1 MRRILTAILL
11 FLPLLLRGQDYETQG
26 DNLYVAGNYEEAELQ
41 YKAAKALM
49 DSRKIDENS
58 PEYLSLEKKIVRT
71 GRLKALKAEADALYS
86 TAVSQQSRASYSQ
99 AAEAYSRIL
108 EGNPEDPSALSGK
121 SRCREWITGY
131 DRAAERERVLAEQRR
146 EEQRRQRESEAL
158 NRALVS
164 VLKEN
169 DTVTSMLDATGRHI
183 AAIPEGHPEDRAFAE
198 ALKHYISDGFGT
210 VSEDSIAIYNR
221 MGDLFLEAG
230 KPQIARDLYDCS
242 ASLAD
247 PEGLYKKAMTAK
259 SKTRQD
265 IFYLLLASKAGYQQA
280 ADSLKDY
287 VVYAGGM
294 VASRFAIGFDDAYSI
309 ISTYRTDPE
318 AALYLYA
325 LQKGEQA
332 AVGSVYNTG
341 FSHCNIDITETLQA
355 ISPEQLKSWI
365 GKYTST
371 QKGDWLSWFYSVG
384 LNCARHGDD
393 SLAVKL
399 ITVAAQDGNHTA
411 SQWLEKKSGKT
422 GQDTEEDVFIYDFS
436 RVFKKIDEVRN
447 LKTSAWD
454 GSITDYQAQLNRAR
468 QNNVEECIRYIKG
481 DKSCDVFDACSG
493 FYHIGFDNNIILHE
507 NLILRTMYYRGS
519 NYKFAFERLQKLIKN
534 SSKVW
539 DADVVRECIEMCE
552 GNTEKKKGLKL
563 LQKLDTAE
571 GIYDRRIIEQ
581 FRKLL
586 LEQSAESD
594 SDGKPFVGRI
604 FYNDKADGEIYSI
617 FDYQGKVKDTKPI
630 TSPPPVKGIMG
641 SFSYKDKSAPATVRT
656 SSASRVSSSAT
667 VRTSSAAGSSATSR
681 SSSASGS
688 TGSHA
693 SSTTGSGESKPASA
707 NTETVQL
714 SETDRKIVD
723 YYKSK
728 KGTRF
733 SQTCYRSGGGVDTGF
748 PIEYTL
754 EYEGNGVFLLTFT
767 QRYNTYKVKGQ
778 ISDGR
783 LVFKTFPAGLRA
795 LSVAFRKD
803 KKTGKYWISGSYEK
817 GGHFP
822 VRF

>member
-1 MRRILTAILL
+1 MRKILTAILL
-11 FLPLLLRGQDYETQG
+11 FLPLLLWGQDYESKG
-26 DNLYVAGNYEEAELQ
+26 DNAYRAGNYEEAELQ
-41 YKAAKALM
+41 YNAAKAWM
-49 DSRKIDENS
+49 DSRKTDENS
-58 PEYLSLEKKIVRT
+58 PEYLALEKKIVRA

-86 TAVSQQSRASYSQ
+86 KAVSQQSRTVYSQ
-99 AAEAYSRIL
+99 AADAYSRIL
-108 EGNPEDPSALSGK
+108 EVNPEDPSALSGK

-169 DTVTSMLDATGRHI
+169 GTVTSMLDATGRHI

-294 VASRFAIGFDDAYSI
+294 VASRFAIGFDDAYSV

-325 LQKGEQA
+325 LLKREENTAGTTNE
-332 AVGSVYNTG
+332 TG
-341 FSHCNIDITETLQA
+341 FSHCNIDITETLRN
-355 ISPEQLKSWI
+355 ISPEQLESWI
-365 GKYTST
+365 SKYVSAE
-371 QKGDWLSWFYSVG
+371 KGDWLSWFYSVG
-384 LNCARHGDD
+384 LNYARHGED

-399 ITVAAQDGNHTA
+399 ITFAAQGGNTTA
-411 SQWLEKKSGKT
+411 SQWLVQKDAEKDSANANKEQSSA
-422 GQDTEEDVFIYDFS
+422 ERVPVYDFS
-436 RVFKKIDEVRN
+436 AILAGLDKGSSWEVECKQEYLGYLKGEQWRN
-447 LKTSAWD
+447 L
-454 GSITDYQAQLNRAR
+454 QLAAYG
-468 QNNVEECIRYIKG
+468 VDDMCFDE
-481 DKSCDVFDACSG
+481 DVV
-493 FYHIGFDNNIILHE
+493 LHE
-507 NLILRTMYYRGS
+507 QLVLWTKKYCGNSNNGWEYRQLKELLKDNDS
-519 NYKFAFERLQKLIKN
+519 MI
-534 SSKVW
+534 W
-539 DADVVRECIEMCE
+539 DTDVVGQCIGMCRE
-552 GNTEKKKGLKL
+552 NKKTKKGVKL

-581 FRKLL
+581 FKELL
-586 LEQSAESD
+586 LKQEAASGGKGKLSA
-594 SDGKPFVGRI
+594 DGM
-604 FYNDKADGEIYSI
+604 FYNDKADGKIYSI

-630 TSPPPVKGIMG
+630 TAPPSVKGVMG
-641 SFSYKDKSAPATVRT
+641 SFSYRSKSAPAV
-656 SSASRVSSSAT
+656 SRS
-667 VRTSSAAGSSATSR
+667 SSAAGSSVSSR
-681 SSSASGS
+681 SSSLSGQTVS
-688 TGSHA
+688 R
-693 SSTTGSGESKPASA
+693 SSSPAGGESGTASA
-707 NTETVQL
+707 NAETVQL
-714 SETDRKIVD
+714 SETDRLIVD

-728 KGTRF
+728 AGTRF

>member
-1 MRRILTAILL
+1 MRKILTAILL
-11 FLPLLLRGQDYETQG
+11 FLPLLLWGQDYESKG
-26 DNLYVAGNYEEAELQ
+26 DNAYRGGDYEEAELQ
-41 YKAAKALM
+41 YNAAKAWM
-49 DSRKIDENS
+49 DSRKTDENS
-58 PEYLSLEKKIVRT
+58 PEYLALEKKIVRA

-86 TAVSQQSRASYSQ
+86 KAVSQQSRTVYSQ
-99 AAEAYSRIL
+99 ASDAYSRIL

-169 DTVTSMLDATGRHI
+169 GTVTSMLDATGRHI
-183 AAIPEGHPEDRAFAE
+183 AAIPEDHPEERAFAE

-294 VASRFAIGFDDAYSI
+294 AASRFAIGFDDAYSV

-325 LQKGEQA
+325 LLKREENTAGTTYE
-332 AVGSVYNTG
+332 TG
-341 FSHCNIDITETLQA
+341 FSHCNIDITETLRN
-355 ISPEQLKSWI
+355 ISPEQLESWI
-365 GKYTST
+365 SKYVSAE
-371 QKGDWLSWFYSVG
+371 KGEWLSWFYSVG
-384 LNCARHGDD
+384 LNYARHGED

-399 ITVAAQDGNHTA
+399 ITFAAQGGNTTA
-411 SQWLEKKSGKT
+411 SQWLAQKDAEKDSANANKEQSSA
-422 GQDTEEDVFIYDFS
+422 ERVPVYDFS
-436 RVFKKIDEVRN
+436 AILAGLDKGSSWEVECKQEYLKYLKGELWRCDLRRAAYGVDDMCFDE
-447 LKTSAWD
+447 
-454 GSITDYQAQLNRAR
+454 
-468 QNNVEECIRYIKG
+468 NV
-481 DKSCDVFDACSG
+481 V
-493 FYHIGFDNNIILHE
+493 LHE
-507 NLILRTMYYRGS
+507 QLLLFTMDYVDAPW
-519 NYKFAFERLQKLIKN
+519 NFVYKYLKELLKDNDSMI
-534 SSKVW
+534 W
-539 DADVVRECIEMCE
+539 DTDVVGQCIGMCRE
-552 GNTEKKKGLKL
+552 NKKTKKGVKL

-581 FRKLL
+581 FKELL
-586 LEQSAESD
+586 LKQETASGGNGKLSA
-594 SDGKPFVGRI
+594 DGM
-604 FYNDKADGEIYSI
+604 FYNDKADGKIYSI

-630 TSPPPVKGIMG
+630 TAPPSVKGVMG
-641 SFSYKDKSAPATVRT
+641 SFIYRSKSAPAV
-656 SSASRVSSSAT
+656 SRS
-667 VRTSSAAGSSATSR
+667 SSAAGSSVSSR
-681 SSSASGS
+681 SSSLSGQTVS
-688 TGSHA
+688 R
-693 SSTTGSGESKPASA
+693 SSSPAGGESGTASA
-707 NTETVQL
+707 KAETVQL
-714 SETDRKIVD
+714 SETDRLIVD

-728 KGTRF
+728 AGTRF

-778 ISDGR
+778 ISNGR

>member
-1 MRRILTAILL
+1 MGKILTAILL
-11 FLPLLLRGQDYETQG
+11 FLPLLLWGQDYESKG
-26 DNLYVAGNYEEAELQ
+26 DNAYRAGNYEEAELQ
-41 YKAAKALM
+41 YKAAKAWM
-49 DSRKIDENS
+49 DSKKIDENS
-58 PEYLSLEKKIVRT
+58 PEYLALEKKIVRA

-99 AAEAYSRIL
+99 AAEACSRIL
-108 EGNPEDPSALSGK
+108 EVNPDDRSAQ
-121 SRCREWITGY
+121 SRREQCMRWISQQ
-131 DRAAERERVLAEQRR
+131 ERIAEQ
-146 EEQRRQRESEAL
+146 QRLQREAEAR
-158 NRALVS
+158 NKALVS
-164 VLKEN
+164 LLKEG
-169 DTVTSMLDATGRHI
+169 TVTSMLAAIDRHI
-183 AAIPEGHPEDRAFAE
+183 AAIPEKYAEERSFAE
-198 ALKHYISDGFGT
+198 ALKHYIADGFGT

-230 KPQIARDLYDCS
+230 KPQVARDLYDCS

-247 PEGLYKKAMTAK
+247 PEGLYKKAMTAASK
-259 SKTRQD
+259 SRQD
-265 IFYLLLASKAGYQQA
+265 IFYLLLASKAGYQPA
-280 ADSLKDY
+280 TEALKDY
-287 VVYAGGM
+287 DVSTGSM
-294 VASRFAIGFDDAYSI
+294 TASGFAIGFDDAYTI

-325 LQKGEQA
+325 LLKGEQA
-332 AVGSVYNTG
+332 AVGSVYKTG

-371 QKGDWLSWFYSVG
+371 QKSDWLSWFYSSG
-384 LNCARHGDD
+384 LNYARHGDD

-399 ITVAAQDGNHTA
+399 ITVAAQEGNHAA
-411 SQWLEKKSGKT
+411 SQWLEKRNAEKVSANANQDQPSGEGT
-422 GQDTEEDVFIYDFS
+422 PIYDFS
-436 RVFKKIDEVRN
+436 AILAGLDSGSDWEVKCKKEYLDYLKGEFCDLQRAAYGID
-447 LKTSAWD
+447 D
-454 GSITDYQAQLNRAR
+454 MGF
-468 QNNVEECIRYIKG
+468 EE
-481 DKSCDVFDACSG
+481 
-493 FYHIGFDNNIILHE
+493 NIALHE
-507 NLILRTMYYRGS
+507 CLIVWTESYLSVSNNSWRYRQLKEFLKDNDS
-519 NYKFAFERLQKLIKN
+519 MI
-534 SSKVW
+534 W
-539 DADVVRECIEMCE
+539 DSDVVDQCIGMCSDAKN
-552 GNTEKKKGLKL
+552 GRKGQKL

-586 LEQSAESD
+586 LEQEKASGSEG
-594 SDGKPFVGRI
+594 DGI
-604 FYNDKADGEIYSI
+604 YYNDKADGEIYSI

-641 SFSYKDKSAPATVRT
+641 SFSYKDKSASAAVRT
-656 SSASRVSSSAT
+656 STASRVSSSAT
-667 VRTSSAAGSSATSR
+667 VRTSSAAGSSASSR

-707 NTETVQL
+707 NTETIQL

>member
-1 MRRILTAILL
+1 MGKILTAILL
-11 FLPLLLRGQDYETQG
+11 FLPLLLWGQDYESKG
-26 DNLYVAGNYEEAELQ
+26 DNAYRAGNYEEAELQ
-41 YKAAKALM
+41 YNAAKAWM
-49 DSRKIDENS
+49 DSRKTDENS
-58 PEYLSLEKKIVRT
+58 PEYLALEKKIARA
-71 GRLKALKAEADALYS
+71 GRLKALKAEADALYLK
-86 TAVSQQSRASYSQ
+86 AVSQQSRTVYSQ
-99 AAEAYSRIL
+99 AADAYSRIL
-108 EGNPEDPSALSGK
+108 EVNPEDPSALSGK

-169 DTVTSMLDATGRHI
+169 GTVTSMLDATGRHI
-183 AAIPEGHPEDRAFAE
+183 AAIPEGHPEERAFAE

-265 IFYLLLASKAGYQQA
+265 IFYLLLASKVGYQPA

-287 VVYAGGM
+287 VVYT
-294 VASRFAIGFDDAYSI
+294 VPSRFAIGLDDAYSV
-309 ISTYRTDPE
+309 ISTYRNDPE

-325 LQKGEQA
+325 LLKREENTAGTTNE
-332 AVGSVYNTG
+332 TG
-341 FSHCNIDITETLQA
+341 FSHCNIDITETLRN
-355 ISPEQLKSWI
+355 ISPEQLESWI
-365 GKYTST
+365 SKYVSAE
-371 QKGDWLSWFYSVG
+371 KGDWLSWFYSVG
-384 LNCARHGDD
+384 LNYARHGED

-399 ITVAAQDGNHTA
+399 ITFAAQGGNTTA
-411 SQWLEKKSGKT
+411 SQWLAQKDAEKDSDNANKEQSSA
-422 GQDTEEDVFIYDFS
+422 ERVPVYDFS
-436 RVFKKIDEVRN
+436 AILAILDKGPRWEVECKQEYLKYLKGEQWRN
-447 LKTSAWD
+447 LQLAAY
-454 GSITDYQAQLNRAR
+454 GVDYMCFDE
-468 QNNVEECIRYIKG
+468 NV
-481 DKSCDVFDACSG
+481 V
-493 FYHIGFDNNIILHE
+493 LHE
-507 NLILRTMYYRGS
+507 QLVLWTKAYCRISNNGRRYR
-519 NYKFAFERLQKLIKN
+519 KLKELLKDNDSMI
-534 SSKVW
+534 W
-539 DADVVRECIEMCE
+539 DSDVVDQCIGMCSDAKN
-552 GNTEKKKGLKL
+552 GRKGLKL

-586 LEQSAESD
+586 LEQEKASGSEG
-594 SDGKPFVGRI
+594 DGI
-604 FYNDKADGEIYSI
+604 YYNDKADGEIYSI

-641 SFSYKDKSAPATVRT
+641 SFSYKDKSASAAVRT
-656 SSASRVSSSAT
+656 STASRVSSSAT
-667 VRTSSAAGSSATSR
+667 VRTSSAAGSSASSR

-707 NTETVQL
+707 NTETIQL

-754 EYEGNGVFLLTFT
+754 EYEGNGVFLFTFT

-783 LVFKTFPAGLRA
+783 LVFKTFPAGLRS
-795 LSVAFRKD
+795 LSVTFRKE
-803 KKTGKYWISGSYEK
+803 KKAEKYWISGSYEK

>member
-1 MRRILTAILL
+1 MGKILTAILL
-11 FLPLLLRGQDYETQG
+11 FLPLLLWGQDYESKG
-26 DNLYVAGNYEEAELQ
+26 DNAYRGGDYEEAELQ
-41 YKAAKALM
+41 YNAAKAWM
-49 DSRKIDENS
+49 DSRKTDENS
-58 PEYLSLEKKIVRT
+58 PEYLALEKKIVRA

-86 TAVSQQSRASYSQ
+86 KAVSQQSRTVYSQ
-99 AAEAYSRIL
+99 ASDAYSRIL

-164 VLKEN
+164 VLKDN
-169 DTVTSMLDATGRHI
+169 GTVTSMLDATGRHI

-265 IFYLLLASKAGYQQA
+265 IFYLLLASKAGYQPA

-287 VVYAGGM
+287 AVSAGGM
-294 VASRFAIGFDDAYSI
+294 VASRFAIGIDDAYSV

-318 AALYLYA
+318 ASLYLYA
-325 LQKGEQA
+325 LLKREENTAGTTNE
-332 AVGSVYNTG
+332 TG
-341 FSHCNIDITETLQA
+341 FSHCNIDITETLRN
-355 ISPEQLKSWI
+355 ISPEQLESWI
-365 GKYTST
+365 SKYVSAK
-371 QKGDWLSWFYSVG
+371 KGDWLSWFYSVG
-384 LNCARHGDD
+384 LNYARHGED

-399 ITVAAQDGNHTA
+399 ITFAAQGGNTTA
-411 SQWLEKKSGKT
+411 SQWLAQKDAEKDSANANKEQSS
-422 GQDTEEDVFIYDFS
+422 EERVPVYDFS
-436 RVFKKIDEVRN
+436 AILAGLDSGSDWRVECKQEY
-447 LKTSAWD
+447 LKYLKGKLCYLNKAAY
-454 GSITDYQAQLNRAR
+454 GVDYMGF
-468 QNNVEECIRYIKG
+468 EE
-481 DKSCDVFDACSG
+481 
-493 FYHIGFDNNIILHE
+493 NIALHE
-507 NLILRTMYYRGS
+507 CLILWTKSYLKYSNNSWEYRELKEFLKDNDS
-519 NYKFAFERLQKLIKN
+519 MI
-534 SSKVW
+534 W
-539 DADVVRECIEMCE
+539 DSDVVDQCIGMCSDAKN
-552 GNTEKKKGLKL
+552 GRKGLKL

-581 FRKLL
+581 FKELL
-586 LEQSAESD
+586 LKQETASGGNGKLSA
-594 SDGKPFVGRI
+594 DGM
-604 FYNDKADGEIYSI
+604 FYNDKADGKIYSI

-630 TSPPPVKGIMG
+630 TAPPSVKGVMG
-641 SFSYKDKSAPATVRT
+641 SFSYRSKSAPAV
-656 SSASRVSSSAT
+656 SRS
-667 VRTSSAAGSSATSR
+667 SSAAGSSASSR
-681 SSSASGS
+681 SSSLSGQTVS
-688 TGSHA
+688 R
-693 SSTTGSGESKPASA
+693 SSSPAGGESGTASA
-707 NTETVQL
+707 NAETVQL
-714 SETDRKIVD
+714 SETDRLIVD

-728 KGTRF
+728 AGTRF

>member
-1 MRRILTAILL
+1 MRKILTAILL
-11 FLPLLLRGQDYETQG
+11 FLPLLLWGQDYESKG
-26 DNLYVAGNYEEAELQ
+26 DNAYRAGDYEEAELQ
-41 YKAAKALM
+41 YNAAKAWM
-49 DSRKIDENS
+49 DSRKTDENS
-58 PEYLSLEKKIVRT
+58 PEYLALEKKIVRA

-86 TAVSQQSRASYSQ
+86 KAVSQQSRAVYSQ
-99 AAEAYSRIL
+99 ASDAYSRIL
-108 EGNPEDPSALSGK
+108 EVNPEDPSALSGK

-169 DTVTSMLDATGRHI
+169 GTVTSMLDAIGRHI

-265 IFYLLLASKAGYQQA
+265 IFYLLLASKAGYQPA

-287 VVYAGGM
+287 AVSAGGM
-294 VASRFAIGFDDAYSI
+294 VASRFAIGIDDAYSV

-325 LQKGEQA
+325 LLKREENTAGTTYE
-332 AVGSVYNTG
+332 TG
-341 FSHCNIDITETLQA
+341 FSHCNIDITETLRN
-355 ISPEQLKSWI
+355 ISPEQLESWI
-365 GKYTST
+365 SKYVSAE
-371 QKGDWLSWFYSVG
+371 KGDWLSWFYSVG
-384 LNCARHGDD
+384 LNYARHGED

-399 ITVAAQDGNHTA
+399 ITFAAQGGNTTA
-411 SQWLEKKSGKT
+411 SQWLVQKDAEKDSANANKEQSSA
-422 GQDTEEDVFIYDFS
+422 ERVPVYDFS
-436 RVFKKIDEVRN
+436 AILAGLDKGSSWEVECKQEYLGYLKGEQWRN
-447 LKTSAWD
+447 L
-454 GSITDYQAQLNRAR
+454 QLAAYG
-468 QNNVEECIRYIKG
+468 VDDMCFDE
-481 DKSCDVFDACSG
+481 DVV
-493 FYHIGFDNNIILHE
+493 LHE
-507 NLILRTMYYRGS
+507 QLVLWTKKYCGNSNNGWEYRQLKELLKDNDS
-519 NYKFAFERLQKLIKN
+519 MI
-534 SSKVW
+534 W
-539 DADVVRECIEMCE
+539 DTDVVGQCIGMCRE
-552 GNTEKKKGLKL
+552 NKKTKKGVKL

-581 FRKLL
+581 FKELL
-586 LEQSAESD
+586 LKQETASGGKGKLSA
-594 SDGKPFVGRI
+594 DGM
-604 FYNDKADGEIYSI
+604 FYNDKADGKIYSI

-630 TSPPPVKGIMG
+630 TAPPSVKGVMG
-641 SFSYKDKSAPATVRT
+641 SFIYRSKSAPAV
-656 SSASRVSSSAT
+656 SRS
-667 VRTSSAAGSSATSR
+667 SSAAGSSVSSR
-681 SSSASGS
+681 SSSLSGQTVS
-688 TGSHA
+688 R
-693 SSTTGSGESKPASA
+693 SSSPSGGESGTASA
-707 NTETVQL
+707 KAETVQL
-714 SETDRKIVD
+714 SETDRLIVD

-728 KGTRF
+728 AGTRF

>member
-26 DNLYVAGNYEEAELQ
+26 DNLYAAGNYEEAELQ
-41 YKAAKALM
+41 YKAAKALL

-108 EGNPEDPSALSGK
+108 EVNPDDRSSQ
-121 SRCREWITGY
+121 SRREQCMRWISQQ
-131 DRAAERERVLAEQRR
+131 ERVAEQ
-146 EEQRRQRESEAL
+146 QRLQREAEAR
-158 NRALVS
+158 NKALVS
-164 VLKEN
+164 LLKEG
-169 DTVTSMLDATGRHI
+169 TVTDMLAAIDRHI
-183 AAIPEGHPEDRAFAE
+183 AAIPEKYAEERSFAE
-198 ALKHYISDGFGT
+198 ALKHYIADGFGT

-221 MGDLFLEAG
+221 MGDLFKEAG
-230 KPQIARDLYDCS
+230 KLQVARDLYDCS

-247 PEGLYKKAMTAK
+247 PEGLYKKAMTAASK
-259 SKTRQD
+259 SRQD
-265 IFYLLLASKAGYQQA
+265 IFYLLLASKAGYQPA
-280 ADSLKDY
+280 TEALKDY
-287 VVYAGGM
+287 DVSTGGM
-294 VASRFAIGFDDAYSI
+294 VASRLAIGFDDAYTI

-325 LQKGEQA
+325 LLKGEQA

-371 QKGDWLSWFYSVG
+371 QKGNWLSWFYSVG
-384 LNCARHGDD
+384 MNCARHGDD

-399 ITVAAQDGNHTA
+399 ITVAAQEGNNTA
-411 SQWLEKKSGKT
+411 SQWLEKRNAEKASANADQEQPSGEGT
-422 GQDTEEDVFIYDFS
+422 PIYDFS
-436 RVFKKIDEVRN
+436 AILAGLDSGSDWEVKCKEEYLDYLKGKFCDLQRAAYGID
-447 LKTSAWD
+447 D
-454 GSITDYQAQLNRAR
+454 MGF
-468 QNNVEECIRYIKG
+468 EE
-481 DKSCDVFDACSG
+481 
-493 FYHIGFDNNIILHE
+493 NIVLHE
-507 NLILRTMYYRGS
+507 YLIVWTEFYLRVSNNSWRYRQLKEFLKDNDS
-519 NYKFAFERLQKLIKN
+519 MI
-534 SSKVW
+534 W
-539 DADVVRECIEMCE
+539 DSDVVDQCIGMCSD
-552 GNTEKKKGLKL
+552 EKNGRKGQKL

-571 GIYDRRIIEQ
+571 GIYDRRIISQ

-586 LEQSAESD
+586 LEQATASYSD
-594 SDGKPFVGRI
+594 EKTSEGRI
-604 FYNDKADGEIYSI
+604 FYNDKADGKIYSI
-617 FDYQGKVKDTKPI
+617 FDYQGKVKDTEPI

-641 SFSYKDKSAPATVRT
+641 SFSYKDKS
-656 SSASRVSSSAT
+656 SSAT
-667 VRTSSAAGSSATSR
+667 VRTSSAAGSSASSR

-783 LVFKTFPAGLRA
+783 LVFKTFPAGLRS
-795 LSVAFRKD
+795 LSVTFRKE
-803 KKTGKYWISGSYEK
+803 KKAEKYWISGSYEK

>member
-1 MRRILTAILL
+1 MGKILTAILL
-11 FLPLLLRGQDYETQG
+11 FLPLLLWGQDYESKG
-26 DNLYVAGNYEEAELQ
+26 DNAYRAGNYEEAELQ
-41 YKAAKALM
+41 YNAAKAWM
-49 DSRKIDENS
+49 DSRKTDENS
-58 PEYLSLEKKIVRT
+58 PEYLALEKKIARA

-86 TAVSQQSRASYSQ
+86 KAVSQQSRTVYSQ
-99 AAEAYSRIL
+99 AADAYSRIL
-108 EGNPEDPSALSGK
+108 EVNPEDPSALSGK

-169 DTVTSMLDATGRHI
+169 GTVTSMLDATGRHI

-198 ALKHYISDGFGT
+198 ALKHYISEGFET

-221 MGDLFLEAG
+221 MGDLFKEAG
-230 KPQIARDLYDCS
+230 KPQAARDLYDCS

-247 PEGLYKKAMTAK
+247 PEGLYKKAMTVK
-259 SKTRQD
+259 SKSRQD
-265 IFYLLLASKAGYQQA
+265 IFYLLLASKAGYQPA
-280 ADSLKDY
+280 TEALKDY
-287 VVYAGGM
+287 DVSTGGM
-294 VASRFAIGFDDAYSI
+294 VASRLAIGFDDAYTI

-325 LQKGEQA
+325 LLKGEQA

-371 QKGDWLSWFYSVG
+371 QKGDWLSWFYSIG
-384 LNCARHGDD
+384 LNYARHGDD

-399 ITVAAQDGNHTA
+399 ITVAAQEGNNTA
-411 SQWLEKKSGKT
+411 SQWLEKRNAEKASANADQEQPSGEGT
-422 GQDTEEDVFIYDFS
+422 PIYDFS
-436 RVFKKIDEVRN
+436 AILAGLDKGSSWEVECKQEYLGYLKGEQWRN
-447 LKTSAWD
+447 L
-454 GSITDYQAQLNRAR
+454 QLAAYG
-468 QNNVEECIRYIKG
+468 VDDMCFDE
-481 DKSCDVFDACSG
+481 DVV
-493 FYHIGFDNNIILHE
+493 LHE
-507 NLILRTMYYRGS
+507 QLVLWTKKYCGNSNNGWEYRQLKELLKDNDS
-519 NYKFAFERLQKLIKN
+519 MI
-534 SSKVW
+534 W
-539 DADVVRECIEMCE
+539 DTDVVGQCIGMCRE
-552 GNTEKKKGLKL
+552 NKKTKKGVKL

-581 FRKLL
+581 FKELL
-586 LEQSAESD
+586 LKQETASGGNGKLSA
-594 SDGKPFVGRI
+594 DGM
-604 FYNDKADGEIYSI
+604 FYDDKADGNIYSI

-630 TSPPPVKGIMG
+630 TAPPSVKGVMG
-641 SFSYKDKSAPATVRT
+641 SFSYRSKSAPAV
-656 SSASRVSSSAT
+656 SRS
-667 VRTSSAAGSSATSR
+667 SSAAGSSVSSR
-681 SSSASGS
+681 SSSLSGQTVS
-688 TGSHA
+688 R
-693 SSTTGSGESKPASA
+693 SSSPSGGESGTASA
-707 NTETVQL
+707 NAETVQL
-714 SETDRKIVD
+714 SETDRLIVD

-728 KGTRF
+728 AGTRF

>member
-1 MRRILTAILL
+1 MGKILTAILL
-11 FLPLLLRGQDYETQG
+11 FLPLLLWGQDYESKG
-26 DNLYVAGNYEEAELQ
+26 DNAYRGGDYEEAELQ
-41 YKAAKALM
+41 YNAAKAWM
-49 DSRKIDENS
+49 DSRKTDENS
-58 PEYLSLEKKIVRT
+58 PEYLALEKKIVRA

-86 TAVSQQSRASYSQ
+86 TAVSQKSRASYIQ
-99 AAEAYSRIL
+99 AAEACSRIL
-108 EGNPEDPSALSGK
+108 EVNPDDRSAQSRREQCMRWISQQERIAEQQRLQREAEARNKALVSLLKEGTVTDMLAAIDRHIATIPDGN
-121 SRCREWITGY
+121 
-131 DRAAERERVLAEQRR
+131 AAER
-146 EEQRRQRESEAL
+146 S
-158 NRALVS
+158 
-164 VLKEN
+164 
-169 DTVTSMLDATGRHI
+169 
-183 AAIPEGHPEDRAFAE
+183 FAE
-198 ALKHYISDGFGT
+198 ALKHYISEGFET

-221 MGDLFLEAG
+221 MGDLFKEAG

-247 PEGLYKKAMTAK
+247 PEGLYKKAMTAASK
-259 SKTRQD
+259 SRQD
-265 IFYLLLASKAGYQQA
+265 IFYLLLASKAGYQPA
-280 ADSLKDY
+280 TEALKDY
-287 VVYAGGM
+287 DVSTGGM
-294 VASRFAIGFDDAYSI
+294 TASRFAIGFDDAYTL

-325 LQKGEQA
+325 LLKGEQA
-332 AVGSVYNTG
+332 AVGSVNETG
-341 FSHCNIDITETLQA
+341 FSHCNIDIMETLQA

-399 ITVAAQDGNHTA
+399 ITVAAQNGNHTA
-411 SQWLEKKSGKT
+411 SQWLAQRNAEKVSANADQDQPSGEGT
-422 GQDTEEDVFIYDFS
+422 PIYDFS
-436 RVFKKIDEVRN
+436 AILAGLDSGSDWKVKCKKEYLDYLKGESDCNLYMAAYGISLMDFEENIALHEQLVLFAMDYVDSPWNFCYNN
-447 LKTSAWD
+447 LKEFLEDNASMTWD
-454 GSITDYQAQLNRAR
+454 S
-468 QNNVEECIRYIKG
+468 
-481 DKSCDVFDACSG
+481 
-493 FYHIGFDNNIILHE
+493 
-507 NLILRTMYYRGS
+507 
-519 NYKFAFERLQKLIKN
+519 
-534 SSKVW
+534 
-539 DADVVRECIEMCE
+539 DVVDQCIGMCSD
-552 GNTEKKKGLKL
+552 EKNGRKGLKL

-586 LEQSAESD
+586 LEQEKASGSEG
-594 SDGKPFVGRI
+594 DGI
-604 FYNDKADGEIYSI
+604 YYNDKADGEIYSI

-641 SFSYKDKSAPATVRT
+641 SFSYKNKSASAAVRT
-656 SSASRVSSSAT
+656 SSAARVSSSAT
-667 VRTSSAAGSSATSR
+667 VRTSSAAGSSASSR

-693 SSTTGSGESKPASA
+693 SSTTGRGESKPASA

-754 EYEGNGVFLLTFT
+754 EYEGNGVFLFTFT

-783 LVFKTFPAGLRA
+783 LVFKTFPAGLRS
-795 LSVAFRKD
+795 LSVTFRKE
-803 KKTGKYWISGSYEK
+803 KKAEKYWISGSYEK

>member
-1 MRRILTAILL
+1 MGKILTAILL
-11 FLPLLLRGQDYETQG
+11 FLPLLLWGQDYESKG
-26 DNLYVAGNYEEAELQ
+26 DNAYRAGNYEEAELQ
-41 YKAAKALM
+41 YNAAKAWM
-49 DSRKIDENS
+49 DSRKTDENS
-58 PEYLSLEKKIVRT
+58 PEYLALEKKIARA
-71 GRLKALKAEADALYS
+71 GRLKALKAEADALYLK
-86 TAVSQQSRASYSQ
+86 AVSQQSRTVYSQ
-99 AAEAYSRIL
+99 AADAYSRIL
-108 EGNPEDPSALSGK
+108 EVNPEDPSALSGK

-169 DTVTSMLDATGRHI
+169 GTVTSMLDATGRHI
-183 AAIPEGHPEDRAFAE
+183 AAIPEGHPEERAFAE

-287 VVYAGGM
+287 AVSAGGM
-294 VASRFAIGFDDAYSI
+294 AASRFAIGIDDAYSV

-325 LQKGEQA
+325 LLKREENTAGTTNE
-332 AVGSVYNTG
+332 TG
-341 FSHCNIDITETLQA
+341 FSHCNIDITETLRN
-355 ISPEQLKSWI
+355 ISPEQLESWI
-365 GKYTST
+365 SKYVSAE
-371 QKGDWLSWFYSVG
+371 KGDWLSWFYSVG
-384 LNCARHGDD
+384 LNYARHGED

-399 ITVAAQDGNHTA
+399 ITVAAQEGNHAA
-411 SQWLEKKSGKT
+411 SQWLEKRNAEKVSANANQEQPSGEST
-422 GQDTEEDVFIYDFS
+422 PIYDFS
-436 RVFKKIDEVRN
+436 AILAGLDSGSDWEVKCKKEYLDYLKGEFCDLQRAAYGID
-447 LKTSAWD
+447 D
-454 GSITDYQAQLNRAR
+454 MGF
-468 QNNVEECIRYIKG
+468 EE
-481 DKSCDVFDACSG
+481 
-493 FYHIGFDNNIILHE
+493 NIALHE
-507 NLILRTMYYRGS
+507 SLIVWTESYLSVSNNSWRYRQLKEFLKDNDS
-519 NYKFAFERLQKLIKN
+519 MI
-534 SSKVW
+534 W
-539 DADVVRECIEMCE
+539 DSDVVDQCIGMCSDAKN
-552 GNTEKKKGLKL
+552 GRKGQKL

-586 LEQSAESD
+586 LEQEKASGSEG
-594 SDGKPFVGRI
+594 DGI
-604 FYNDKADGEIYSI
+604 YYNDKADGEIYSI

-641 SFSYKDKSAPATVRT
+641 SFSYKDKSASAAVRT
-656 SSASRVSSSAT
+656 STASRVSSSAT
-667 VRTSSAAGSSATSR
+667 VRTSSAAGSSASSR

-707 NTETVQL
+707 NTETIQL

-728 KGTRF
+728 AGTKF

>member
-1 MRRILTAILL
+1 MGKILTAILL
-11 FLPLLLRGQDYETQG
+11 FLPLLLWGQDYESKG
-26 DNLYVAGNYEEAELQ
+26 DNAYRAGNYEEAELQ
-41 YKAAKALM
+41 YNAAKAWM
-49 DSRKIDENS
+49 DSRKTDENS
-58 PEYLSLEKKIVRT
+58 PEYLSLEKKIVRA

-86 TAVSQQSRASYSQ
+86 KAVSQQSRTVYSQ
-99 AAEAYSRIL
+99 AADAYSRIL
-108 EGNPEDPSALSGK
+108 EVNPEDPSALSGK

-169 DTVTSMLDATGRHI
+169 GTVTSMLDATGRHI
-183 AAIPEGHPEDRAFAE
+183 AAIPEGHPEERAFAE
-198 ALKHYISDGFGT
+198 ALKHYISDGFRT

-247 PEGLYKKAMTAK
+247 PEGLYKKAMTVK
-259 SKTRQD
+259 SKSRQD
-265 IFYLLLASKAGYQQA
+265 IFYLLLASKAGYQPA
-280 ADSLKDY
+280 TEALKDY
-287 VVYAGGM
+287 DVSTGGM
-294 VASRFAIGFDDAYSI
+294 VASRLAIGFDDAYTI

-325 LQKGEQA
+325 LLKGEQA

-341 FSHCNIDITETLQA
+341 FSHCNIDIMETLQA

-399 ITVAAQDGNHTA
+399 ITVAAQNGNHTA
-411 SQWLEKKSGKT
+411 SQWLAQRNAEKVSANADQDQPSGEGT
-422 GQDTEEDVFIYDFS
+422 PIYDFS
-436 RVFKKIDEVRN
+436 AILAGLDSGSDWKVKCKKEYLDYLKGESDCNLYMAAYGISLMDFEENIALHEQLVLFAMDYVDSPWNFCYNN
-447 LKTSAWD
+447 LKEFLEDNASMTWD
-454 GSITDYQAQLNRAR
+454 S
-468 QNNVEECIRYIKG
+468 
-481 DKSCDVFDACSG
+481 
-493 FYHIGFDNNIILHE
+493 
-507 NLILRTMYYRGS
+507 
-519 NYKFAFERLQKLIKN
+519 
-534 SSKVW
+534 
-539 DADVVRECIEMCE
+539 DVVDQCIGMCSD
-552 GNTEKKKGLKL
+552 EKNGRKGLKL

-581 FRKLL
+581 FKELL
-586 LEQSAESD
+586 LKQETASGGNGKLSA
-594 SDGKPFVGRI
+594 DGM
-604 FYNDKADGEIYSI
+604 FYDDKADGNIYSI

-630 TSPPPVKGIMG
+630 TAPPSVKGVMG
-641 SFSYKDKSAPATVRT
+641 SFSYRSKSAPAV
-656 SSASRVSSSAT
+656 
-667 VRTSSAAGSSATSR
+667 SR
-681 SSSASGS
+681 SSSTAGSSVSSRSSSLSGQTVS
-688 TGSHA
+688 R
-693 SSTTGSGESKPASA
+693 SSSPAGGESGTASA
-707 NTETVQL
+707 NAETVQL
-714 SETDRKIVD
+714 SETDRLIVD
-723 YYKSK
+723 YYNSK
-728 KGTRF
+728 AGTRF

>member
-1 MRRILTAILL
+1 MRKILTAILL

-41 YKAAKALM
+41 YKAAKAWM
-49 DSRKIDENS
+49 DSKKIDENS

-99 AAEAYSRIL
+99 AAEACSRIL
-108 EGNPEDPSALSGK
+108 EVNPDDRSAQ
-121 SRCREWITGY
+121 SRREQCMRWISQQ
-131 DRAAERERVLAEQRR
+131 ERIAEQ
-146 EEQRRQRESEAL
+146 QRLQREAEAR
-158 NRALVS
+158 NKALVS
-164 VLKEN
+164 LLKEG
-169 DTVTSMLDATGRHI
+169 TVTDMLAAIDRHI
-183 AAIPEGHPEDRAFAE
+183 AAIPEKYAEERSFAE
-198 ALKHYISDGFGT
+198 ALKHYIADGFGT

-265 IFYLLLASKAGYQQA
+265 IFYLLLASKAGYQPA

-287 VVYAGGM
+287 VVYT
-294 VASRFAIGFDDAYSI
+294 VPSRFAIDLDDAYSV

-325 LQKGEQA
+325 LLKGEQA

-384 LNCARHGDD
+384 LNRARHGDD

-399 ITVAAQDGNHTA
+399 ITFAAQGGNTTA
-411 SQWLEKKSGKT
+411 SQWLAQKDAEKDSDNANKEQSSA
-422 GQDTEEDVFIYDFS
+422 ERVPVYDFS
-436 RVFKKIDEVRN
+436 AILAVLDKGSSWRVECKQEY
-447 LKTSAWD
+447 LKYLKGELCRCD
-454 GSITDYQAQLNRAR
+454 LRRAAYGVEYMCFGE
-468 QNNVEECIRYIKG
+468 NV
-481 DKSCDVFDACSG
+481 V
-493 FYHIGFDNNIILHE
+493 LHE
-507 NLILRTMYYRGS
+507 QLLLFTMYYVDAPW
-519 NYKFAFERLQKLIKN
+519 NFAYKYLKELLKDNDSMI
-534 SSKVW
+534 W
-539 DADVVRECIEMCE
+539 DTDVVGQCIGMCRE
-552 GNTEKKKGLKL
+552 NKKTKKGVKL

-581 FRKLL
+581 FKELL
-586 LEQSAESD
+586 LKQEAASGGKGKLSA
-594 SDGKPFVGRI
+594 DGM
-604 FYNDKADGEIYSI
+604 FYNDKADGKIYSI

-630 TSPPPVKGIMG
+630 TAPPSVKGVMG
-641 SFSYKDKSAPATVRT
+641 SFSYRSKSAPAV
-656 SSASRVSSSAT
+656 SRS
-667 VRTSSAAGSSATSR
+667 SSAAGSSVSSR
-681 SSSASGS
+681 SSSLSGQTVS
-688 TGSHA
+688 R
-693 SSTTGSGESKPASA
+693 SSSPAGGESGTASA
-707 NTETVQL
+707 KAETVQL
-714 SETDRKIVD
+714 SETDRLIVD

-728 KGTRF
+728 AGTKF

>member
-41 YKAAKALM
+41 YKAAKAWM
-49 DSRKIDENS
+49 DSKKIDENS

-86 TAVSQQSRASYSQ
+86 TAVSQQFRASYSQ
-99 AAEAYSRIL
+99 AAEACSRIL
-108 EGNPEDPSALSGK
+108 EVNPDDRSAQ
-121 SRCREWITGY
+121 SRREQCMRWISQQ
-131 DRAAERERVLAEQRR
+131 ERIAEQ
-146 EEQRRQRESEAL
+146 QRLQREAEAR
-158 NRALVS
+158 NKALAS
-164 VLKEN
+164 LLKEG
-169 DTVTSMLDATGRHI
+169 TVTDMLAAIDRHI
-183 AAIPEGHPEDRAFAE
+183 AAIPDGNTAERSFAK
-198 ALKHYISDGFGT
+198 ALKHYISEGFET

-221 MGDLFLEAG
+221 MGDLFKEAG
-230 KPQIARDLYDCS
+230 KPQVARDLYDCS

-247 PEGLYKKAMTAK
+247 PEGLYKKAMTVK
-259 SKTRQD
+259 SKSRQD
-265 IFYLLLASKAGYQQA
+265 IFYLLLASKAGYQPA
-280 ADSLKDY
+280 TEALKDY
-287 VVYAGGM
+287 DVSTGGM
-294 VASRFAIGFDDAYSI
+294 TASVFAIGFDDAYSI

-325 LQKGEQA
+325 LLKGEQA

-371 QKGDWLSWFYSVG
+371 QKGDWLSWFYSIG
-384 LNCARHGDD
+384 LNYARHGDD

-399 ITVAAQDGNHTA
+399 ITVAAQEGNHTA
-411 SQWLEKKSGKT
+411 LQWLAQRNAEKASANADQEQPSGEGT
-422 GQDTEEDVFIYDFS
+422 PIYDFS
-436 RVFKKIDEVRN
+436 AILAGLDSGSDWRVECKQEYLKYLKGESDCNLYMAAYGISLMDFEENIALHEQLVIFAMDYVDSPWNFCYNN
-447 LKTSAWD
+447 LKEFLEDNASMTWD
-454 GSITDYQAQLNRAR
+454 S
-468 QNNVEECIRYIKG
+468 
-481 DKSCDVFDACSG
+481 
-493 FYHIGFDNNIILHE
+493 
-507 NLILRTMYYRGS
+507 
-519 NYKFAFERLQKLIKN
+519 
-534 SSKVW
+534 
-539 DADVVRECIEMCE
+539 DVVRQCIEMCSDV
-552 GNTEKKKGLKL
+552 KKAKKGLKL

-571 GIYDRRIIEQ
+571 GIYDRRVIEQ

-586 LEQSAESD
+586 LEQEKASGSEG
-594 SDGKPFVGRI
+594 DGI
-604 FYNDKADGEIYSI
+604 YYNDKADGEIYSI

-630 TSPPPVKGIMG
+630 TAPPSVKGVMG
-641 SFSYKDKSAPATVRT
+641 SFSYRSKSAPAV
-656 SSASRVSSSAT
+656 SRS
-667 VRTSSAAGSSATSR
+667 SSAAGSSVSSR
-681 SSSASGS
+681 SSSLSGQTVS
-688 TGSHA
+688 R
-693 SSTTGSGESKPASA
+693 SSSPSGGESGTASA
-707 NTETVQL
+707 NAETVQL
-714 SETDRKIVD
+714 SETDRLIVD

-728 KGTRF
+728 AGTRF

>member
-11 FLPLLLRGQDYETQG
+11 FLPLLLRGQDYENQG
-26 DNLYVAGNYEEAELQ
+26 DNLYAAGNYEEAELQ

-99 AAEAYSRIL
+99 AAEACSRIL
-108 EGNPEDPSALSGK
+108 EVNPDDRSAQ
-121 SRCREWITGY
+121 SRREQCMRWISQQ
-131 DRAAERERVLAEQRR
+131 ERIAEQ
-146 EEQRRQRESEAL
+146 QRLQREADARNKAL
-158 NRALVS
+158 GSL
-164 VLKEN
+164 LKEG
-169 DTVTSMLDATGRHI
+169 TVTDMLAAIDRHI
-183 AAIPEGHPEDRAFAE
+183 AAIPDGNAEERSFAE
-198 ALKHYISDGFGT
+198 ALKHYISEGFET

-221 MGDLFLEAG
+221 MGDLFKEAG
-230 KPQIARDLYDCS
+230 KPQVARDLYDCS
-242 ASLAD
+242 SSLAD
-247 PEGLYKKAMTAK
+247 PEGLYKKAMTAASK
-259 SKTRQD
+259 SRQD
-265 IFYLLLASKAGYQQA
+265 IFYLLLASKAGYQPA
-280 ADSLKDY
+280 TEALKDY
-287 VVYAGGM
+287 DVSTGGM
-294 VASRFAIGFDDAYSI
+294 VASRLAIGFDDAYTI
-309 ISTYRTDPE
+309 ISTYRTDLE

-325 LQKGEQA
+325 LLKGEQVA
-332 AVGSVYNTG
+332 AGSVYKTG
-341 FSHCNIDITETLQA
+341 FIHCNIDITETLQA

-371 QKGDWLSWFYSVG
+371 QKGDWLSWFYSIG
-384 LNCARHGDD
+384 LNYARHGDD

-411 SQWLEKKSGKT
+411 SQWLAQRNAEKVSANANQEQSSGEGT
-422 GQDTEEDVFIYDFS
+422 PIYDFS
-436 RVFKKIDEVRN
+436 AILAGLDSGSDWRVECKQEY
-447 LKTSAWD
+447 LKYLKGKLCYLNKAAY
-454 GSITDYQAQLNRAR
+454 GVDYMGF
-468 QNNVEECIRYIKG
+468 EE
-481 DKSCDVFDACSG
+481 
-493 FYHIGFDNNIILHE
+493 NIALHE
-507 NLILRTMYYRGS
+507 CLILWTKSYLEYSNNSWEYRELKEFLKDNDS
-519 NYKFAFERLQKLIKN
+519 MI
-534 SSKVW
+534 W
-539 DADVVRECIEMCE
+539 DSDVVDQCIGMCSD
-552 GNTEKKKGLKL
+552 EKNGRKGLKL

-641 SFSYKDKSAPATVRT
+641 SFSYKDKS
-656 SSASRVSSSAT
+656 SSAT
-667 VRTSSAAGSSATSR
+667 VRTSSAAGSSASSR

-707 NTETVQL
+707 NTETIQL

-754 EYEGNGVFLLTFT
+754 EYEGNGVFLFTFT

-783 LVFKTFPAGLRA
+783 LVFKTFPAGLRS
-795 LSVAFRKD
+795 LSVTFRKE
-803 KKTGKYWISGSYEK
+803 KKAEKYWISGSYEK

>member
-1 MRRILTAILL
+1 MGKILTAILL
-11 FLPLLLRGQDYETQG
+11 FLPLLLWGQDYESKG
-26 DNLYVAGNYEEAELQ
+26 DNAYRAGNYEEAELQ
-41 YKAAKALM
+41 YNAAKAWM
-49 DSRKIDENS
+49 DSRKTDENS
-58 PEYLSLEKKIVRT
+58 PEYLALEKKIVRA
-71 GRLKALKAEADALYS
+71 GRLKALKAEADTLYS
-86 TAVSQQSRASYSQ
+86 KAVSQQSRTVYSQ
-99 AAEAYSRIL
+99 AADAYSRIL
-108 EGNPEDPSALSGK
+108 EVNPEDPSALSGK

-164 VLKEN
+164 VLKDN
-169 DTVTSMLDATGRHI
+169 GTVTSMLDATGRHI

-265 IFYLLLASKAGYQQA
+265 IFYLLLASKAGYQPA

-287 VVYAGGM
+287 AVSAGGM
-294 VASRFAIGFDDAYSI
+294 VASRFAIGIDDAYSV

-325 LQKGEQA
+325 LLKREENTAGTTNE
-332 AVGSVYNTG
+332 TG
-341 FSHCNIDITETLQA
+341 FSHCNIDITETLRN
-355 ISPEQLKSWI
+355 ISPEQLESWI
-365 GKYTST
+365 SKYVSAK
-371 QKGDWLSWFYSVG
+371 KGDWLSWFYSVG
-384 LNCARHGDD
+384 LNYARHGED

-399 ITVAAQDGNHTA
+399 ITFAAQGGNTTA
-411 SQWLEKKSGKT
+411 SQWLVQKDAEKDSANANKEQSSA
-422 GQDTEEDVFIYDFS
+422 ERVPVYDFS
-436 RVFKKIDEVRN
+436 AILAGLDKGSSWEVECKQEYLGYLKGEQWRN
-447 LKTSAWD
+447 L
-454 GSITDYQAQLNRAR
+454 QLAAYG
-468 QNNVEECIRYIKG
+468 VDDMCFDE
-481 DKSCDVFDACSG
+481 DVV
-493 FYHIGFDNNIILHE
+493 LHE
-507 NLILRTMYYRGS
+507 QLVLWTKKYCGNSNNGWEYRQLKELLKDNDS
-519 NYKFAFERLQKLIKN
+519 MI
-534 SSKVW
+534 W
-539 DADVVRECIEMCE
+539 DTDVVGQCIGMCRE
-552 GNTEKKKGLKL
+552 NKKTKKGVKL

-581 FRKLL
+581 FKELL
-586 LEQSAESD
+586 LKQETASGGNGKLSA
-594 SDGKPFVGRI
+594 DGM
-604 FYNDKADGEIYSI
+604 FYDDKADGNIYSI

-630 TSPPPVKGIMG
+630 TAPPSVKGVMG
-641 SFSYKDKSAPATVRT
+641 SFSYRSKSAPAV
-656 SSASRVSSSAT
+656 SRS
-667 VRTSSAAGSSATSR
+667 SSAAGSSVSSR
-681 SSSASGS
+681 SSSLSGQTVS
-688 TGSHA
+688 R
-693 SSTTGSGESKPASA
+693 SSSPSGGESGTASA
-707 NTETVQL
+707 NAETVQL
-714 SETDRKIVD
+714 SETDRLIVD

-728 KGTRF
+728 AGTRF

>member
-1 MRRILTAILL
+1 MGKILTAILL
-11 FLPLLLRGQDYETQG
+11 FLPLLLWGQDYESKG
-26 DNLYVAGNYEEAELQ
+26 DNAYRAGNYEEAELQ
-41 YKAAKALM
+41 YNAAKAWM
-49 DSRKIDENS
+49 DSRKTDENS
-58 PEYLSLEKKIVRT
+58 PEYLALEKKIVRA

-86 TAVSQQSRASYSQ
+86 KAVSQQSRTVYSQ
-99 AAEAYSRIL
+99 AADAYSRIL
-108 EGNPEDPSALSGK
+108 EVNPEDPSALSGK

-169 DTVTSMLDATGRHI
+169 GTVTSMLDATGRHI

-294 VASRFAIGFDDAYSI
+294 VASRFAIGFDDAYSV

-325 LQKGEQA
+325 LLKREENTAGTTNE
-332 AVGSVYNTG
+332 TG
-341 FSHCNIDITETLQA
+341 FSHCNIDITETLRN
-355 ISPEQLKSWI
+355 ISPEQLESWI
-365 GKYTST
+365 SKYVSAE
-371 QKGDWLSWFYSVG
+371 KGDWLSWFYSVG
-384 LNCARHGDD
+384 LNYARHGED

-399 ITVAAQDGNHTA
+399 ITFAAQGGNTTA
-411 SQWLEKKSGKT
+411 SQWLVQKDAEKDSANANKEQSSA
-422 GQDTEEDVFIYDFS
+422 ERVPVYDFS
-436 RVFKKIDEVRN
+436 AILAGLDKGSSWEVECKQEYLGYLKGEQWRN
-447 LKTSAWD
+447 L
-454 GSITDYQAQLNRAR
+454 QLAAYG
-468 QNNVEECIRYIKG
+468 VDDMCFDE
-481 DKSCDVFDACSG
+481 DVV
-493 FYHIGFDNNIILHE
+493 LHE
-507 NLILRTMYYRGS
+507 QLVLWTKKYCGNSNNGWEYRQLKELLKDNDS
-519 NYKFAFERLQKLIKN
+519 MI
-534 SSKVW
+534 W
-539 DADVVRECIEMCE
+539 DTDVVGQCIGMCRE
-552 GNTEKKKGLKL
+552 NKKTKKGVKL

-581 FRKLL
+581 FKELL
-586 LEQSAESD
+586 LKQEAASGGKGKLSA
-594 SDGKPFVGRI
+594 DGM
-604 FYNDKADGEIYSI
+604 FYNDKADGKIYSI

-630 TSPPPVKGIMG
+630 TAPPSVKGVMG
-641 SFSYKDKSAPATVRT
+641 SFSYRSKSAPAV
-656 SSASRVSSSAT
+656 SRS
-667 VRTSSAAGSSATSR
+667 SSAAGSSVSSR
-681 SSSASGS
+681 SSSLSGQTVS
-688 TGSHA
+688 R
-693 SSTTGSGESKPASA
+693 SSSPAGGESGTASA
-707 NTETVQL
+707 NAETVQL
-714 SETDRKIVD
+714 SETDRLIVD

-728 KGTRF
+728 AGTRF
-733 SQTCYRSGGGVDTGF
+733 SQTCYRSGGGVDT
-748 PIEYTL
+748 
-754 EYEGNGVFLLTFT
+754 
-767 QRYNTYKVKGQ
+767 
-778 ISDGR
+778 
-783 LVFKTFPAGLRA
+783 
-795 LSVAFRKD
+795 VAHH
-803 KKTGKYWISGSYEK
+803 GKAAADETD
-817 GGHFP
+817 H
-822 VRF
+822 

>member
-1 MRRILTAILL
+1 MRKILTAILL
-11 FLPLLLRGQDYETQG
+11 FLPLLLWGQDYESKG
-26 DNLYVAGNYEEAELQ
+26 DNAYRAGNYEEAELQ
-41 YKAAKALM
+41 YNAAKAWM
-49 DSRKIDENS
+49 DSRKTDENS
-58 PEYLSLEKKIVRT
+58 PEYLALEKKIVRA

-86 TAVSQQSRASYSQ
+86 KAVSQQSRAVYSQ
-99 AAEAYSRIL
+99 ASDAYSRIL
-108 EGNPEDPSALSGK
+108 EVNPEDPSALSGK

-169 DTVTSMLDATGRHI
+169 GTVTSMLDATGRHI
-183 AAIPEGHPEDRAFAE
+183 AAIPEGHPEERAFAE

-265 IFYLLLASKAGYQQA
+265 IFYLLLASKAGYQPA

-287 VVYAGGM
+287 AVSTGSMA
-294 VASRFAIGFDDAYSI
+294 ASRFAIGIDDAYSV

-325 LQKGEQA
+325 LLKREENTAGTTNE
-332 AVGSVYNTG
+332 TG
-341 FSHCNIDITETLQA
+341 FSHCNIDITETLRN
-355 ISPEQLKSWI
+355 ISPEQLESWI
-365 GKYTST
+365 SKYVSAE
-371 QKGDWLSWFYSVG
+371 KGDWLSWFYSVG
-384 LNCARHGDD
+384 LNYARHGED

-399 ITVAAQDGNHTA
+399 ITFAAQGGNTTA
-411 SQWLEKKSGKT
+411 SQWLVQKDAEKDSANANKEQSS
-422 GQDTEEDVFIYDFS
+422 EERVPVYDFS
-436 RVFKKIDEVRN
+436 AILAVLDKGSSWRVECKQEY
-447 LKTSAWD
+447 LKYLKGELWRCD
-454 GSITDYQAQLNRAR
+454 LRRAAYGVEYMCFGE
-468 QNNVEECIRYIKG
+468 NV
-481 DKSCDVFDACSG
+481 V
-493 FYHIGFDNNIILHE
+493 LHE
-507 NLILRTMYYRGS
+507 QLLLFTMYYVDAPW
-519 NYKFAFERLQKLIKN
+519 NFVYKYLKELLKDNDSMI
-534 SSKVW
+534 W
-539 DADVVRECIEMCE
+539 DTDVVGQCIGMCRE
-552 GNTEKKKGLKL
+552 NKKTKKGVKL

-581 FRKLL
+581 FKELL
-586 LEQSAESD
+586 LKQETASGGNGKLSA
-594 SDGKPFVGRI
+594 DGM
-604 FYNDKADGEIYSI
+604 FYDDKADGNIYSI

-630 TSPPPVKGIMG
+630 TAPPSVKGVMG
-641 SFSYKDKSAPATVRT
+641 SFSYRSKSAPAV
-656 SSASRVSSSAT
+656 SRS
-667 VRTSSAAGSSATSR
+667 SSAAGSSVSSR
-681 SSSASGS
+681 SSSLSGQTVS
-688 TGSHA
+688 R
-693 SSTTGSGESKPASA
+693 SSSPSGGESGTASA
-707 NTETVQL
+707 NAETVQL
-714 SETDRKIVD
+714 SETDRLIVD

-728 KGTRF
+728 AGTRF

>member
-1 MRRILTAILL
+1 MRKILTAILL
-11 FLPLLLRGQDYETQG
+11 FLPLLLWGQDYESKG
-26 DNLYVAGNYEEAELQ
+26 DNAYRAGNYEEAELQ
-41 YKAAKALM
+41 YNAAKAWM
-49 DSRKIDENS
+49 DSRKTDENS
-58 PEYLSLEKKIVRT
+58 PEYLALEKKIVRA

-86 TAVSQQSRASYSQ
+86 KAVSQQSRAVYSQ
-99 AAEAYSRIL
+99 ASDAYSRIL
-108 EGNPEDPSALSGK
+108 EVNPEDPSALSGK

-169 DTVTSMLDATGRHI
+169 GTVTSMLDATGRHI
-183 AAIPEGHPEDRAFAE
+183 AAIPEGHPEERAFAE

-294 VASRFAIGFDDAYSI
+294 AASRFAIGFDDAYSV

-325 LQKGEQA
+325 LLKREENTAGTTNE
-332 AVGSVYNTG
+332 TG
-341 FSHCNIDITETLQA
+341 FSHCNIDITETLRN
-355 ISPEQLKSWI
+355 ISPEQLESWI
-365 GKYTST
+365 SKYVST
-371 QKGDWLSWFYSVG
+371 EKGEWLSWFYSVG
-384 LNCARHGDD
+384 LNYARHGED

-399 ITVAAQDGNHTA
+399 ITFAAQGGNTTA
-411 SQWLEKKSGKT
+411 SQWLVQKDAEKDSANANKEQSSA
-422 GQDTEEDVFIYDFS
+422 ERVPVYDFS
-436 RVFKKIDEVRN
+436 AILAGLDKGSSWEVECKQEY
-447 LKTSAWD
+447 LKYLKGELWRCD
-454 GSITDYQAQLNRAR
+454 LRRAAYGVEYMCFGE
-468 QNNVEECIRYIKG
+468 NV
-481 DKSCDVFDACSG
+481 V
-493 FYHIGFDNNIILHE
+493 LHE
-507 NLILRTMYYRGS
+507 QLLLFTMDYVDAPW
-519 NYKFAFERLQKLIKN
+519 NFVYKYLKELLKDNDSMI
-534 SSKVW
+534 W
-539 DADVVRECIEMCE
+539 DTDVVGQCIGMCRE
-552 GNTEKKKGLKL
+552 NKKTKKGVKL

-581 FRKLL
+581 FKELL
-586 LEQSAESD
+586 LKQEAASGGKEKLSA
-594 SDGKPFVGRI
+594 DGM
-604 FYNDKADGEIYSI
+604 FYNDKADGKIYSI

-630 TSPPPVKGIMG
+630 TAPPSVKGVMG
-641 SFSYKDKSAPATVRT
+641 SFIYRSKSAPAV
-656 SSASRVSSSAT
+656 SRS
-667 VRTSSAAGSSATSR
+667 SSAAGSSVSSR
-681 SSSASGS
+681 SSSLSGQTVS
-688 TGSHA
+688 R
-693 SSTTGSGESKPASA
+693 SSSPAGGESGTASA
-707 NTETVQL
+707 KAETVQL
-714 SETDRKIVD
+714 SETDRLIVD

-728 KGTRF
+728 AGKRF

-748 PIEYTL
+748 PIEYTI

>member
-1 MRRILTAILL
+1 MGKILTAILL
-11 FLPLLLRGQDYETQG
+11 FLPLLLWGQDYESKG
-26 DNLYVAGNYEEAELQ
+26 DNAYRAGNYEEAELQ
-41 YKAAKALM
+41 YNAAKAWM
-49 DSRKIDENS
+49 DSRKTDENS
-58 PEYLSLEKKIVRT
+58 PEYLALEKKIVRA

-86 TAVSQQSRASYSQ
+86 KAVSQQSRTVYSQ
-99 AAEAYSRIL
+99 ASDAYSRIL

-169 DTVTSMLDATGRHI
+169 GTVTSMLDATGRHI
-183 AAIPEGHPEDRAFAE
+183 AAIPEGHPEERAFAE

-294 VASRFAIGFDDAYSI
+294 AASRFAIGFDDAYSV

-325 LQKGEQA
+325 LLKREENTAGTTNE
-332 AVGSVYNTG
+332 TG
-341 FSHCNIDITETLQA
+341 FSHCNIDITETLRN
-355 ISPEQLKSWI
+355 ISPEQLESWI
-365 GKYTST
+365 SKYVSAE
-371 QKGDWLSWFYSVG
+371 KGDWLSWFYSVG
-384 LNCARHGDD
+384 LNYARHGED

-399 ITVAAQDGNHTA
+399 ITFAAQGGNTTA
-411 SQWLEKKSGKT
+411 SQWLVQKDAEKDSANANKEQSSA
-422 GQDTEEDVFIYDFS
+422 ERVPVYDFS
-436 RVFKKIDEVRN
+436 AILAGLDKGSSWEVECKQEYLGYLKGEQWRN
-447 LKTSAWD
+447 L
-454 GSITDYQAQLNRAR
+454 QLAAYG
-468 QNNVEECIRYIKG
+468 VDDMCFDE
-481 DKSCDVFDACSG
+481 DVV
-493 FYHIGFDNNIILHE
+493 LHE
-507 NLILRTMYYRGS
+507 QLVLWTKEYCGNSNNGWEYRQLKELLKDNDS
-519 NYKFAFERLQKLIKN
+519 MI
-534 SSKVW
+534 W
-539 DADVVRECIEMCE
+539 DTDVVGQCIGMCRE
-552 GNTEKKKGLKL
+552 NKKTKKGVKL

-581 FRKLL
+581 FKELL
-586 LEQSAESD
+586 LKQEAASGGNGKLSA
-594 SDGKPFVGRI
+594 DGM
-604 FYNDKADGEIYSI
+604 FYNDKADGKIYSI

-630 TSPPPVKGIMG
+630 TAPPSVKGVMG
-641 SFSYKDKSAPATVRT
+641 SFIYRSKSAPAV
-656 SSASRVSSSAT
+656 SRS
-667 VRTSSAAGSSATSR
+667 SSAAGSSVSSR
-681 SSSASGS
+681 SSSLSGQTVS
-688 TGSHA
+688 R
-693 SSTTGSGESKPASA
+693 SSSPAGGESGTASA
-707 NTETVQL
+707 KAETVQL
-714 SETDRKIVD
+714 SETDRLIVD

-728 KGTRF
+728 AGTRF

>member
-1 MRRILTAILL
+1 MGKILTAILL
-11 FLPLLLRGQDYETQG
+11 FLPLLLWGQDYESKG
-26 DNLYVAGNYEEAELQ
+26 DNAYRAGNYEEAELQ
-41 YKAAKALM
+41 YNAAKAWM
-49 DSRKIDENS
+49 DSRKTDENS
-58 PEYLSLEKKIVRT
+58 PEYLALEKKIVRA

-86 TAVSQQSRASYSQ
+86 KAVSQQSRTVYSQ
-99 AAEAYSRIL
+99 ASDAYSRIL

-294 VASRFAIGFDDAYSI
+294 VASRFAIGFDDAYSV

-325 LQKGEQA
+325 LLKREENTAGTTNE
-332 AVGSVYNTG
+332 TG
-341 FSHCNIDITETLQA
+341 FSHCNIDITETLRN
-355 ISPEQLKSWI
+355 ISPEQLESWI
-365 GKYTST
+365 SKYVSAE
-371 QKGDWLSWFYSVG
+371 KGDWLSWFYSVG
-384 LNCARHGDD
+384 LNYARHGED

-399 ITVAAQDGNHTA
+399 ITFAAQGGNTTA
-411 SQWLEKKSGKT
+411 SQWLVQKDAEKDSANANKEQSSA
-422 GQDTEEDVFIYDFS
+422 ERVPVYDFS
-436 RVFKKIDEVRN
+436 AILAGLDKGSSWEVECKQEYLGYLKGEQWRN
-447 LKTSAWD
+447 L
-454 GSITDYQAQLNRAR
+454 QLAAYG
-468 QNNVEECIRYIKG
+468 VDDMCFDE
-481 DKSCDVFDACSG
+481 DVV
-493 FYHIGFDNNIILHE
+493 LHE
-507 NLILRTMYYRGS
+507 QLVLWTKKYCGNSNNGWEYRQLKELLKDNDS
-519 NYKFAFERLQKLIKN
+519 MI
-534 SSKVW
+534 W
-539 DADVVRECIEMCE
+539 DTDVVGQCIGMCRE
-552 GNTEKKKGLKL
+552 NKKTKKGVKL

-581 FRKLL
+581 FKELL
-586 LEQSAESD
+586 LKQEAASGGKGKLSA
-594 SDGKPFVGRI
+594 DGM
-604 FYNDKADGEIYSI
+604 FYNDKADGKIYSI

-630 TSPPPVKGIMG
+630 TAPPSVKGVMG
-641 SFSYKDKSAPATVRT
+641 SFIYRSKSAPAV
-656 SSASRVSSSAT
+656 SRS
-667 VRTSSAAGSSATSR
+667 SSAAGSSVSSR
-681 SSSASGS
+681 SSSLSGQTVS
-688 TGSHA
+688 R
-693 SSTTGSGESKPASA
+693 SSSPAGGESGTASA
-707 NTETVQL
+707 KAETVQL
-714 SETDRKIVD
+714 SETDRLIVD

-728 KGTRF
+728 AGTRF

>member
-1 MRRILTAILL
+1 MGKILTAILL
-11 FLPLLLRGQDYETQG
+11 FLPLLLWGQDYESKG
-26 DNLYVAGNYEEAELQ
+26 DNAYRGGDYEEAELQ
-41 YKAAKALM
+41 YNAAKAWM
-49 DSRKIDENS
+49 DSRKTDENS
-58 PEYLSLEKKIVRT
+58 PEYLALEKKIVRA

-86 TAVSQQSRASYSQ
+86 KAVSQQSRAVYSQ
-99 AAEAYSRIL
+99 ASDAYSRIL
-108 EGNPEDPSALSGK
+108 EVNPEDPSALSGK

-158 NRALVS
+158 NRVLVS

-169 DTVTSMLDATGRHI
+169 GTVTSMLDATGRHI

-210 VSEDSIAIYNR
+210 VSEDSIAIYNQ

-265 IFYLLLASKAGYQQA
+265 IFYLLLASKAGYQPA

-287 VVYAGGM
+287 AVSAGGM
-294 VASRFAIGFDDAYSI
+294 VASRFAIGIDDAYSV

-325 LQKGEQA
+325 LLKREENTAGTTNE
-332 AVGSVYNTG
+332 TG
-341 FSHCNIDITETLQA
+341 FSHCNIDITETLRN
-355 ISPEQLKSWI
+355 ISPEQLESWI
-365 GKYTST
+365 SKYVSAK
-371 QKGDWLSWFYSVG
+371 KGDWLSWFYSVG
-384 LNCARHGDD
+384 LNYARHGED

-399 ITVAAQDGNHTA
+399 ITFAAQGGNTTA
-411 SQWLEKKSGKT
+411 SQWLVQKDAEKDSANANKEQSSA
-422 GQDTEEDVFIYDFS
+422 ERVPVYDFS
-436 RVFKKIDEVRN
+436 AILAGLDKGSSWEVECKQEYLGYLKGEQWRN
-447 LKTSAWD
+447 L
-454 GSITDYQAQLNRAR
+454 QLAAYG
-468 QNNVEECIRYIKG
+468 VDDMCFDE
-481 DKSCDVFDACSG
+481 DVV
-493 FYHIGFDNNIILHE
+493 LHE
-507 NLILRTMYYRGS
+507 QLVLWTKKYCGNSNNGWEYRQLKELLKDNDS
-519 NYKFAFERLQKLIKN
+519 MI
-534 SSKVW
+534 W
-539 DADVVRECIEMCE
+539 DTDVVGQCIGMCRE
-552 GNTEKKKGLKL
+552 NKKTKKGVKL
-563 LQKLDTAE
+563 LQKFDTAE

-581 FRKLL
+581 FKELL
-586 LEQSAESD
+586 LKQEAASGGNGKLSA
-594 SDGKPFVGRI
+594 DGM
-604 FYNDKADGEIYSI
+604 FYNDKADGKIYSI

-630 TSPPPVKGIMG
+630 TAPPSVKGVMG
-641 SFSYKDKSAPATVRT
+641 SFSYRSKSAPAV
-656 SSASRVSSSAT
+656 SRS
-667 VRTSSAAGSSATSR
+667 SSAAGSSVSSRSSFLSGQTVSR
-681 SSSASGS
+681 SSSPSG
-688 TGSHA
+688 
-693 SSTTGSGESKPASA
+693 GESGTASA
-707 NTETVQL
+707 NAETVQL
-714 SETDRKIVD
+714 SETDRLIVD

-728 KGTRF
+728 AGTRF

-778 ISDGR
+778 ISNGR

>member
-11 FLPLLLRGQDYETQG
+11 FLPLLLRGQDYENQG
-26 DNLYVAGNYEEAELQ
+26 DNLYAAGNYEEAELQ
-41 YKAAKALM
+41 YKAAKALL

-99 AAEAYSRIL
+99 AAEACSRIL
-108 EGNPEDPSALSGK
+108 EVNPDDRSAQ
-121 SRCREWITGY
+121 SRREQCMRWISQQ
-131 DRAAERERVLAEQRR
+131 ERIAEQ
-146 EEQRRQRESEAL
+146 QRLQREADARNKAL
-158 NRALVS
+158 GSL
-164 VLKEN
+164 LKEG
-169 DTVTSMLDATGRHI
+169 TVTDMLAAIDRHI

-265 IFYLLLASKAGYQQA
+265 IFYLLLASKAGYQPA

-287 VVYAGGM
+287 VVYT
-294 VASRFAIGFDDAYSI
+294 VPSRFAIGLDDAYSV
-309 ISTYRTDPE
+309 ISTYRNDPE

-325 LQKGEQA
+325 LLKREENTAGTTNE
-332 AVGSVYNTG
+332 TG
-341 FSHCNIDITETLQA
+341 FSHCNIDITETLRN
-355 ISPEQLKSWI
+355 ISPEQLESWI
-365 GKYTST
+365 SKYVSAE
-371 QKGDWLSWFYSVG
+371 KGDWLSWFYSVG
-384 LNCARHGDD
+384 LNYARHGED

-399 ITVAAQDGNHTA
+399 ITFAAQGGNTTA
-411 SQWLEKKSGKT
+411 SQWLAQKDAEKDSDNANKEQSSA
-422 GQDTEEDVFIYDFS
+422 ERVPVYDFS
-436 RVFKKIDEVRN
+436 RVFKQIDEVRK

-454 GSITDYQAQLNRAR
+454 GSITDYRAQLNRAR

-481 DKSCDVFDACSG
+481 DKSFDVFDAYCG
-493 FYHIGFDNNIILHE
+493 FYHIGFDNNVILHE

-519 NYKFAFERLQKLIKN
+519 NHKFAFEQLQKLIKN

-552 GNTEKKKGLKL
+552 GNTDKKKGVKL

-571 GIYDRRIIEQ
+571 GIYDRRIISQ

-586 LEQSAESD
+586 LEQATASYSD
-594 SDGKPFVGRI
+594 EKTSEGRI
-604 FYNDKADGEIYSI
+604 FYNDKADGQIYSI

-630 TSPPPVKGIMG
+630 TAPPSVKGVMG
-641 SFSYKDKSAPATVRT
+641 SFSYRSKSAPAV
-656 SSASRVSSSAT
+656 SRS
-667 VRTSSAAGSSATSR
+667 SSAAGSSVSSR
-681 SSSASGS
+681 SSSLSGQTVS
-688 TGSHA
+688 R
-693 SSTTGSGESKPASA
+693 SSSPAGGESGTASA
-707 NTETVQL
+707 KAETVQL
-714 SETDRKIVD
+714 SETGRLIVD

-728 KGTRF
+728 AGTKF

>member
-1 MRRILTAILL
+1 MGKILTAILL
-11 FLPLLLRGQDYETQG
+11 FLPLLLWGQDYESKG
-26 DNLYVAGNYEEAELQ
+26 DNAYRAGNYEEAELQ
-41 YKAAKALM
+41 YNAAKAWM
-49 DSRKIDENS
+49 DSRKTDENS
-58 PEYLSLEKKIVRT
+58 PEYLALEKKIVRA

-86 TAVSQQSRASYSQ
+86 KAVSQQSRTVYSQ
-99 AAEAYSRIL
+99 ASDAYSRIL

-294 VASRFAIGFDDAYSI
+294 VASRFAIGFDDAYSV

-325 LQKGEQA
+325 LLKREENTAGTTNE
-332 AVGSVYNTG
+332 TG
-341 FSHCNIDITETLQA
+341 FSHCNIDITETLRN
-355 ISPEQLKSWI
+355 ISPEQLESWI
-365 GKYTST
+365 SKYVSAE
-371 QKGDWLSWFYSVG
+371 KGDWLSWFYSVG
-384 LNCARHGDD
+384 LNRARHGDD
-393 SLAVKL
+393 SLSVKL
-399 ITVAAQDGNHTA
+399 ITFAAQGGNTTA
-411 SQWLEKKSGKT
+411 SQWLAQKDAEKDSDNANKEQSSA
-422 GQDTEEDVFIYDFS
+422 ERVPVYDFS
-436 RVFKKIDEVRN
+436 AILAVLDKGSSWRVECKQEY
-447 LKTSAWD
+447 LKYLKGELWRCD
-454 GSITDYQAQLNRAR
+454 LRRAAYGVEYMCFGE
-468 QNNVEECIRYIKG
+468 NV
-481 DKSCDVFDACSG
+481 V
-493 FYHIGFDNNIILHE
+493 LHE
-507 NLILRTMYYRGS
+507 QLLLFTMYYVDAPW
-519 NYKFAFERLQKLIKN
+519 NFAYKYLKELLKDNDSMI
-534 SSKVW
+534 W
-539 DADVVRECIEMCE
+539 DTDVVGQCIGMCRE
-552 GNTEKKKGLKL
+552 NKKTKKGVKL

-581 FRKLL
+581 FKELL
-586 LEQSAESD
+586 LKQEAASGGKGKLSA
-594 SDGKPFVGRI
+594 DGM
-604 FYNDKADGEIYSI
+604 FYNDKADGKIYSI

-630 TSPPPVKGIMG
+630 TAPPSVKGVMG
-641 SFSYKDKSAPATVRT
+641 SFIYRSKSAPAV
-656 SSASRVSSSAT
+656 SRS
-667 VRTSSAAGSSATSR
+667 SSAAGSSVSSR
-681 SSSASGS
+681 SSSLSGQTVS
-688 TGSHA
+688 R
-693 SSTTGSGESKPASA
+693 SSSPAGGESGTASA
-707 NTETVQL
+707 KAETVQL
-714 SETDRKIVD
+714 SETDRLIVD

-728 KGTRF
+728 AGTKF

>member
-26 DNLYVAGNYEEAELQ
+26 DNLYSAGNYEEAELQ
-41 YKAAKALM
+41 YKAAKAWM

-99 AAEAYSRIL
+99 AAEACSRIL
-108 EGNPEDPSALSGK
+108 EVNPDDRSAQ
-121 SRCREWITGY
+121 SRREQCMRWIS
-131 DRAAERERVLAEQRR
+131 RQERIAEQ
-146 EEQRRQRESEAL
+146 QRLQREAEAR
-158 NRALVS
+158 NKALVS
-164 VLKEN
+164 LLKEGA
-169 DTVTSMLDATGRHI
+169 VTDMLAAIDRHI
-183 AAIPEGHPEDRAFAE
+183 AAIPDGNAEERSFAE
-198 ALKHYISDGFGT
+198 ALKHYISEGFET

-221 MGDLFLEAG
+221 MGDLFKEAG
-230 KPQIARDLYDCS
+230 KPQVARDLYDCS

-247 PEGLYKKAMTAK
+247 PEGLYKKAMTAASK
-259 SKTRQD
+259 SRQD
-265 IFYLLLASKAGYQQA
+265 IFYLLLASKAGYQPA
-280 ADSLKDY
+280 TEALKDY
-287 VVYAGGM
+287 DVSTGGM
-294 VASRFAIGFDDAYSI
+294 TASGFAIGFDDAYSI

-332 AVGSVYNTG
+332 AIGSVYNTG
-341 FSHCNIDITETLQA
+341 FSHCNIDIMETLQA

-384 LNCARHGDD
+384 LNRARHGDD

-411 SQWLEKKSGKT
+411 SQWLEKRNAEKVSANANQDQPSGEGT
-422 GQDTEEDVFIYDFS
+422 PIYDFS
-436 RVFKKIDEVRN
+436 AILAGLDSGSDWRVECKQEYLKYLKGEFCNLQRAAYGID
-447 LKTSAWD
+447 D
-454 GSITDYQAQLNRAR
+454 MGF
-468 QNNVEECIRYIKG
+468 EE
-481 DKSCDVFDACSG
+481 
-493 FYHIGFDNNIILHE
+493 NIVLHE
-507 NLILRTMYYRGS
+507 YLIVWTEFYLKYSNNSWEYRELKEFLKDNDS
-519 NYKFAFERLQKLIKN
+519 MI
-534 SSKVW
+534 W
-539 DADVVRECIEMCE
+539 DSDVVDQCIGMCSD
-552 GNTEKKKGLKL
+552 EKNGRKGLKL

-641 SFSYKDKSAPATVRT
+641 SFSYKDKS
-656 SSASRVSSSAT
+656 SSAT
-667 VRTSSAAGSSATSR
+667 ARTSSAAGSSASSR

-783 LVFKTFPAGLRA
+783 LVFKTFPAGLRS
-795 LSVAFRKD
+795 LSVTFRKE
-803 KKTGKYWISGSYEK
+803 KKAEKYWISGSYEK